1 MVAPKPV
8 KGTVYGTFV
17 GWGAGSDGRSRTVCV
32 QMIPKGWS
40 SKVSLNVPNS
50 SSRTAKATPAGF
62 VTKVAVS
69 LKLGDAIQIGYS
81 SLGKKIWMTSLSRAG
96 GPSKS
101 KRSSLSVD
109 QTVPEAFV
117 FVATR
122 KVRTPTGMRVA
133 VLGRKGSN
141 MWTFSVPFKPVDTKA
156 KPQPYSRSMETSDS
170 APKKPATLAEQIAAF
185 SPGDVVALG
194 YKTVNYK
201 FVLKSIA
208 PYRMSATGRLVRV
221 GERSV
226 RGIMHDAVFVR
237 TTSSQSLALV
247 VPLTDAPTLGSTL
260 KTLRDGQPVAF
271 KYRRQKGTLW
281 LEAISAS
288 ATITTKRT
296 R

>member
-1 MVAPKPV
+1 
-8 KGTVYGTFV
+8 
-17 GWGAGSDGRSRTVCV
+17 
-32 QMIPKGWS
+32 MIPKGRS
-40 SKVSLNVPNS
+40 SKVSLNVPNR
-50 SSRTAKATPAGF
+50 SSRTAKATPAAF
-62 VTKVAVS
+62 AARAANS
-69 LKLGDAIQIGYS
+69 IKLGDTIRVGYS

-237 TTSSQSLALV
+237 TTSNQSLSLV
-247 VPLTDAPTLGSTL
+247 VPLTDAPTLAPTL
-260 KTLRDGQPVAF
+260 KTLKASQPVNIM
-271 KYRRQKGTLW
+271 YRKQRGVMW
-281 LEAISAS
+281 LEKITASS
-288 ATITTKRT
+288 ATVTAKRT